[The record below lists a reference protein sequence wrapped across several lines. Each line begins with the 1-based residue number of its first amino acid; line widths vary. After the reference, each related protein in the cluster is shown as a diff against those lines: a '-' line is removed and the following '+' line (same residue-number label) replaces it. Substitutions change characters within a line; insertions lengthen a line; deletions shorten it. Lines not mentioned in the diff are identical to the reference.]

1 MTFGH
6 STYRCGNIQGRK
18 LFKGGNY
25 MRKYDICRTSTFPSF
40 SGAKVLNQ
48 FSIQEPKF
56 YLEGNG
62 SKVRAKFVLKRNPAF
77 MIINAYLPSFFT
89 MVITIASLFLNEH
102 IHFTTTIM
110 LVLTSLLCLYTLFQS
125 SLDGIPK
132 TAYMKYIDYWNISAM
147 TVSLTNFFTLFMW
160 EILQYRRIQ
169 SPMKT
174 IARIA
179 IPLITFIGVVFYWIM
194 AGLLHFGYI
203 K

>member
-1 MTFGH
+1 M
-6 STYRCGNIQGRK
+6 
-18 LFKGGNY
+18 
-25 MRKYDICRTSTFPSF
+25 
-40 SGAKVLNQ
+40 NQ
-48 FSIQEPKF
+48 FSIQEPEFHVDK
-56 YLEGNG
+56 NG
-62 SKVRAKFVLKRNPAF
+62 SRVKAKFVLKRNPAF

-110 LVLTSLLCLYTLFQS
+110 LVLTSQLCLYTLIQS

-132 TAYMKYIDYWNISAM
+132 TAYMKYIDYWNMSAM
-147 TVSLTNFFTLFMW
+147 TVSLTNFFTLLMW
-160 EILQYRRIQ
+160 EILQHQGIH

-179 IPLITFIGVVFYWIM
+179 IPLISFIGVVFYWLM